1 VDTPAQGTLR
11 PHAAGAR
18 RDSRRPVLPPVPG
31 GGVVKQIPMGQ
42 KTVRFSDLSEQL
54 IIDDSA
60 LVRIVVHEHPEL
72 DGQPVEIEAHRDEVQ
87 AITHAAL
94 EVAVVDLYVGGD
106 AEPRRVTVEAAV
118 FDKLATTRPMAE
130 VIIAAPPARRVTKP
144 RAPAAAGGEK
154 ADYGTVEHAGRPHK
168 GKTTEAEKQ
177 LVREHLGEI
186 NKRLAAEGLR
196 TIDVND
202 PDHVERYGLEEPPP
216 AKR

>member
-1 VDTPAQGTLR
+1 
-11 PHAAGAR
+11 
-18 RDSRRPVLPPVPG
+18 
-31 GGVVKQIPMGQ
+31 MGQ

-72 DGQPVEIEAHRDEVQ
+72 DGQPVEIEAHLGEVQ
-87 AITHAAL
+87 AITDAAM
-94 EVAVVDLYVGGD
+94 EVAVIDLYVGGE
-106 AEPRRVTVEAAV
+106 AEPRRVTVEAAA
-118 FDKLATTRPMAE
+118 FDKLATSRPMAE

-144 RAPAAAGGEK
+144 RAAASGGEK
-154 ADYGTVEHAGRPHK
+154 VDYSTVEHAGRPHK

-177 LVREHLGEI
+177 LVREHLGEV

-202 PDHVERYGLEEPPP
+202 PDHVERYGLEAAGP